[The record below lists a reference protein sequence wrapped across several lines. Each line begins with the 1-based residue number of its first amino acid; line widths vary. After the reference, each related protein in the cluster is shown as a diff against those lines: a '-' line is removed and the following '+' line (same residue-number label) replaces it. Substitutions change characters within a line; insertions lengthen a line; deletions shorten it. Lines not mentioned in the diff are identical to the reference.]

1 MTNRLA
7 AATSPYLRQHAANPV
22 DWHPWGD
29 EALRRARDENKPILL
44 SIGYSA
50 CHWCHVMAHES
61 FEDPAVAAVMN
72 ELFVNI
78 KVDREERPDL
88 DQIYQTAHALLTRR
102 SGGWPLTMFVTPAGK
117 PFFAGTYFPKQGRY
131 GLPGFLDLLPR
142 VAAAFRQQGDEIA
155 QQSERLAEAMAGFE
169 PAGGGDAFPAQ
180 APVQALA
187 ALKQRFDPQYGGF
200 GGAPK
205 FPHPT
210 ELEFCLRAW
219 GATRDEEALT
229 VVRKSLACMA
239 DGGIHD
245 QLGGGFCR
253 YSVDAQWTI
262 PHFEKMLYDNG
273 PLLGLYA
280 DLARATGDVRFADV
294 ARGIVGWLVREMRDA
309 DGAFYSSV
317 DADSEGE
324 EGKFYV
330 WSPEE
335 ARSVV
340 SAEEWAV
347 AEPHFGLDRP
357 PNFEGHAWHLRV
369 TEPLERVAARL
380 AISLPDAVTRLNG
393 ARSALFAARE
403 RRVRP
408 GRDDKVLTAWNALA
422 ISGLARAARA
432 QDEPRWAELA
442 IAAADTLKR
451 TAWRDGRLLATRFG
465 DHADLNGYLDDY
477 AFLLAALVELMQTRF
492 RREDFAWAHALADAL
507 LEHFEDPVNGGFFFT
522 SHDHEKLFHRTK
534 PGPDNATP
542 SGNGVAA
549 CALIA
554 FGHLASEPRYVAAA
568 ERCVRLFAPML
579 AESPGGCSTLLAA
592 LADLT
597 SPPSVVLVDGAP
609 DEALAW
615 QRALE
620 AQYRPAVNVFNIAGI
635 SPLPPALAKGARPA
649 AGAVA
654 WVCRG
659 THCLPAITTLAAL
672 EAGACLVRCIPD
684 AVVPERNVTPKAR
697 YSRPA
702 PARDAGECAGPASG
716 NIPARDL
723 DLLPQSQNSIRE
735 NR

>member
-7 AATSPYLRQHAANPV
+7 GTTSPYLQQHAANPV
-22 DWHPWGD
+22 DWYPWGE
-29 EALRRARDENKPILL
+29 EALHRAHEENKPVLL

-61 FEDPAVAAVMN
+61 FEDPDVAAVMN

-102 SGGWPLTMFVTPAGK
+102 SGGWPLTIFLTPAGT
-117 PFFAGTYFPKQGRY
+117 PFFAGTYFPKHGRY
-131 GLPGFLDLLPR
+131 GLPGFLELLPR
-142 VAAAFRQQGDEIA
+142 VAAAFRQQGEQIA
-155 QQSERLAEAMAGFE
+155 EQSERLREAMAGFE
-169 PAGGGDAFPAQ
+169 PTGGGGDLPLRAPAQ
-180 APVQALA
+180 ALA
-187 ALKQRFDPQYGGF
+187 VLKQRFDPEYGGF

-205 FPHPT
+205 FPHPA

-219 GATRDEEALT
+219 GSARDEVALA
-229 VVRKSLACMA
+229 VVRKTLACMA
-239 DGGIHD
+239 DGGIRDH
-245 QLGGGFCR
+245 LGGGFCR

-280 DLARATGDVRFADV
+280 DLARATGDARFADV
-294 ARGIVGWLVREMRDA
+294 ARGIVGWLVREMRAA
-309 DGAFYSSV
+309 DGAFYSSL

-324 EGKFYV
+324 EGRFYV
-330 WSPEE
+330 WSPDQVR
-335 ARSVV
+335 ALV

-347 AEPHFGLDRP
+347 AEPYFGLDRP

-369 TEPLERVAARL
+369 MQSLESVAAAL
-380 AISLPDAVTRLNG
+380 AISLPDARTRLIG
-393 ARSALFAARE
+393 AQSALFAARE
-403 RRVRP
+403 KRIRP
-408 GRDDKVLTAWNALA
+408 GRDDKILTSWNALA

-442 IAAADTLKR
+442 VVAADRLSR
-451 TAWRDGRLLATRFG
+451 TVWRDGRLLATRFG
-465 DHADLNGYLDDY
+465 ERADLNGYLDDY

-492 RREDFAWAHALADAL
+492 RVEDYAWAIQLADAL
-507 LEHFEDPVNGGFFFT
+507 LARFEDAERGGFFFT

-554 FGHLASEPRYVAAA
+554 LGHLAAEPRYIDAAA
-568 ERCVRLFAPML
+568 RCVRLFAPML

-592 LADLT
+592 LADLE
-597 SPPSVVLVDGAP
+597 SPPAAIIIDGDVDA
-609 DEALAW
+609 ARAW
-615 QRALE
+615 HQALE
-620 AQYRPAVNVFNIAGI
+620 ARYRPSLRVFNIAGVANA
-635 SPLPPALAKGARPA
+635 PPALTKGPHPA
-649 AGAVA
+649 TGAVA

-659 THCLPAITTLAAL
+659 TQCLPAIYDLEELESALASSPGGTTPLS
-672 EAGACLVRCIPD
+672 AGA
-684 AVVPERNVTPKAR
+684 A
-697 YSRPA
+697 
-702 PARDAGECAGPASG
+702 
-716 NIPARDL
+716 
-723 DLLPQSQNSIRE
+723 
-735 NR
+735 